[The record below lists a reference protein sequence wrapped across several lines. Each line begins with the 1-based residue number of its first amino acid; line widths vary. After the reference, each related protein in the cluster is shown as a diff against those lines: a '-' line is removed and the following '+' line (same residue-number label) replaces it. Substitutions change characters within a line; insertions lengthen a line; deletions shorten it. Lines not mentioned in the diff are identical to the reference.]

1 MENVLREFIER
12 FIREYPNEKKESY
25 GNNALGEFIRRK
37 VPEKIFK
44 TGIIKKEEYIV
55 KGSVGTGRWTAI
67 PWVAIYDIN
76 VTNSA
81 QKGEYIIYLLS
92 VDDKTLY
99 LTFNQGCE
107 ELEDKYGKFETIK
120 KLKEN
125 SSFIQKNI
133 ESRGFS
139 KENISLLCEGKK
151 TKNSEMY
158 NAGCIFSKAYNIENL
173 PEEFELRE
181 DLKNMIDIYKE
192 FVSLKNSI
200 SKNKQDD
207 ERDGKNMNKTDLNTI
222 LYGPPGTGKTYNTVN
237 YAVAICENKNI
248 EDVQSEEYEKVLC
261 RYNELKKEGRI
272 AFTTF
277 HQSYGY
283 EEFIEGIKPIV
294 DEEKKDIGYTIE
306 AGIFKKF
313 CHIASKKNNNSYGRY
328 AICN

>member
-1 MENVLREFIER
+1 M
-12 FIREYPNEKKESY
+12 
-25 GNNALGEFIRRK
+25 
-37 VPEKIFK
+37 
-44 TGIIKKEEYIV
+44 

-158 NAGCIFSKAYNIENL
+158 
-173 PEEFELRE
+173 
-181 DLKNMIDIYKE
+181 MM
-192 FVSLKNSI
+192 
-200 SKNKQDD
+200 Q
-207 ERDGKNMNKTDLNTI
+207 
-222 LYGPPGTGKTYNTVN
+222 
-237 YAVAICENKNI
+237 AVFF
-248 EDVQSEEYEKVLC
+248 
-261 RYNELKKEGRI
+261 R
-272 AFTTF
+272 
-277 HQSYGY
+277 
-283 EEFIEGIKPIV
+283 KPIIL
-294 DEEKKDIGYTIE
+294 KIYLK
-306 AGIFKKF
+306 
-313 CHIASKKNNNSYGRY
+313 SLN
-328 AICN
+328 